1 MLFLAQTS
9 QPTLDPLE
17 ILKTLDSMYQ
27 NAWTRLMI
35 LVTVTAGLMVVVMPI
50 VLQVWQRWAVRRDQN
65 RVRQQIDAVRRDMEN
80 QVKSTMAE
88 IADAKSEAVR
98 HAAGAAY
105 LNFSLQLKIALRQR
119 EPPRNVLVIAAM
131 AIERAQVG
139 RLERSQYER
148 VLKDVA
154 RYLEKED
161 VRRQVQQDQKAL
173 TCLSRMVEDLDR
185 SGIEWADTK
194 SVQTIRDIVC
204 TAEEGQ
210 DVAQTTNDSVDGHQ
224 GA

>member
-204 TAEEGQ
+204 TAEEGH
-210 DVAQTTNDSVDGHQ
+210 DVAVRNAMRAIVPV
-224 GA
+224 A